1 MPGEPDGD
9 VLRRFAGGD
18 EHAFEQLF
26 RHFEAAVYS
35 WILRIVRDRSG
46 AEDVLVEAFWR
57 AYRGRGTFDPRR
69 SFGAWMR
76 RIATNAA
83 LDYLRTARN
92 ERVSRPAD
100 DTLPAPRGRDADTNQ
115 AIAIAFRRLPPD
127 LQIVAA
133 LALLEEQPYADIAD
147 ALGIP
152 EGTVKSRVF
161 RATRMLREELARL
174 GVRPWRESR

>member
-1 MPGEPDGD
+1 MSGEPDGD
-9 VLRRFAGGD
+9 VLRRFARGD
-18 EHAFEQLF
+18 ERAFEQLF
-26 RHFEAAVYS
+26 RQFEGEVYG
-35 WILRIVRDRSG
+35 WIVRIVRDRSG

-57 AYRGRGTFDPRR
+57 AFRGRAQFDPAR

-83 LDYLRTARN
+83 LDHLRALKHTRGWQRTVDALAA
-92 ERVSRPAD
+92 PAGPD
-100 DTLPAPRGRDADTNQ
+100 RDTNE
-115 AIAIAFRRLPPD
+115 AIALAFRRLPAD

-147 ALGIP
+147 ALGVP

-161 RATRMLREELARL
+161 RATRMLREDLARL
-174 GVRPWRESR
+174 GVRP